1 MKKKLLTSNDFH
13 NEWAKIDEKHDKIIN
28 CCGIPKDEP
37 RTDTIGKYRHHESEL
52 QNLLDKV
59 DKVRAVAE
67 ENIFASLHP
76 DENFKR
82 DDETESLL
90 QLSLGIQKQIWGIQ
104 DDVSRAWQ
112 TPYEDYDDS
121 EIYPDDWIPICRR
134 EDECCKK
141 TKNHQSSKWI
151 NDGKSVDL
159 KWEKTKKEDC
169 YFCNF

>member
-13 NEWAKIDEKHDKIIN
+13 NEWEKIGKKHDKIIN
-28 CCGIPKDEP
+28 CCGIPKLE
-37 RTDTIGKYRHHESEL
+37 RRWHTREKISNYETDL
-52 QNLLDKV
+52 QQLLNKV
-59 DKVRAVAE
+59 NEAKHIAE
-67 ENIFASLHP
+67 EKIMNSLHP
-76 DENFKR
+76 YEDFKR
-82 DDETESLL
+82 DDETEALL
-90 QLSLGIQKQIWGIQ
+90 QLSHGIYR
-104 DDVSRAWQ
+104 DVHSVQ
-112 TPYEDYDDS
+112 EDRVGVEEFMEIDDS